1 MSPVVRMHLLG
12 PALLAASATLISCAG
27 RSEVVCETPMP
38 ISRDS
43 MAAVQGSAAA
53 ILRARG
59 YAFYSAAEQMRS
71 IERYDV
77 PLRTHYESFVYA
89 DRDVPGVCGFASSGC
104 RGVGVVI
111 VYIVRDE
118 GAGNTSW
125 HAVVRAY
132 TSRRP
137 GVLGRFSLVQ
147 VAREIQ
153 ADADAI
159 IRELKLT
166 QPEVIS

>member
-1 MSPVVRMHLLG
+1 MRLLS
-12 PALLAASATLISCAG
+12 PALLVVSATLISCAG
-27 RSEVVCETPMP
+27 RSEVVCATPIP

-43 MAAVQGSAAA
+43 MAAVQAHAAA
-53 ILRARG
+53 ILHARG
-59 YAFYSAAEQMRS
+59 YALYSAEEQMRK

-77 PLRTHYESFVYA
+77 PLRAHYESLVYA
-89 DRDVPGVCGFASSGC
+89 DRDVPGVCGFASNGC
-104 RGVGVVI
+104 RGVGVVL

-118 GAGNTSW
+118 GAGTTSW
-125 HAVVRAY
+125 HALVRAY

-137 GVLGRFSLVQ
+137 GTLGQFSLVQ
-147 VAREIQ
+147 VSREVQ

-166 QPEVIS
+166 QPGVIS